1 MPYLYIGRVK
11 ILNLLPRL
19 PSPPVDGGAIAVHQ
33 LHKSWLSKD
42 IQVVVAS
49 FLSNRHPQDVEK
61 VKELFPVYTCRAN
74 GSDFTL
80 VDALKSLFVSMP
92 YNIKTRFAK
101 AEMNALL
108 RELQNDHPNVDLI
121 QVEWVHM
128 AYYVDLLRELWPQT
142 PIILRSH
149 NVEHVIFERL
159 SKEITNPILAWFY
172 HDQAK
177 KMKRFEKMILHNI
190 EGVITLTNQDE
201 SVYKSLHADIKSKA
215 IPVGIDP
222 SGYILDEEKKY
233 QGFLILGSMGWAP
246 YAESVLSFVEEVWIK
261 HWKNQPT
268 DSLHIVGSQPTEELR
283 EYDHKYGIIIH
294 GFVEDVQP
302 FLHHSKAMIIPLK
315 SGSGMRI
322 KVLEAV
328 ASRCPIISTD
338 VGIEGFPFQDKEH
351 CLVANSLEEWRL
363 GLDELSSS
371 PQKALNELS
380 DRAHEITFPAY
391 DSNVLADTLVE
402 YYKEFL

>member
-1 MPYLYIGRVK
+1 
-11 ILNLLPRL
+11 
-19 PSPPVDGGAIAVHQ
+19 
-33 LHKSWLSKD
+33 
-42 IQVVVAS
+42 
-49 FLSNRHPQDVEK
+49 
-61 VKELFPVYTCRAN
+61 
-74 GSDFTL
+74 
-80 VDALKSLFVSMP
+80 
-92 YNIKTRFAK
+92 
-101 AEMNALL
+101 
-108 RELQNDHPNVDLI
+108 
-121 QVEWVHM
+121 
-128 AYYVDLLRELWPQT
+128 
-142 PIILRSH
+142 
-149 NVEHVIFERL
+149 VEHVIFDRL

-177 KMKRFEKMILHNI
+177 KMKRFEKKVLQSI
-190 EGVITLTNQDE
+190 EGAITLTDLDE
-201 SVYKSLHADIKSKA
+201 KVYKSLFAQVNSKV

-222 SGYILDEEKKY
+222 SGYILDEEKRHE
-233 QGFLILGSMGWAP
+233 GFLILGSMGWAP

-351 CLVANSLEEWRL
+351 CFVANSLEEWRL